1 MSNLFEIKELGD
13 PVIRKISEPV
23 KNIDSSEIR
32 NLIDDM
38 TATVKDANGVGLA
51 APQIGISLRIF
62 IIDSQPNERYPNAPK
77 FGPLAMINP
86 KIISKGESKEK
97 EWEGCLSIPGIR
109 GHVARY
115 KSLEVE
121 YYTRDGKHH
130 REKLDGFP
138 AKVFQHELD
147 HLDGIVFLDRLCS
160 MNDVVTEK
168 EFAKMMKSA

>member
-1 MSNLFEIKELGD
+1 MSKLLEIKELGNA
-13 PVIRKISEPV
+13 VIRNNSDLV
-23 KNIDSSEIR
+23 KNIDSVEIQE
-32 NLIDDM
+32 LIDNM
-38 TATVKDANGVGLA
+38 TATVQEANGVGLA
-51 APQIGISLRIF
+51 APQIGKNLRIF
-62 IIDSQPNERYPNAPK
+62 IIDSRPNERYPNAPK

-86 KIISKGESKEK
+86 KIISKSGIREK

-109 GHVARY
+109 GYVARY
-115 KSLEVE
+115 SSVEVE

-130 REKLDGFP
+130 REKLEGFP